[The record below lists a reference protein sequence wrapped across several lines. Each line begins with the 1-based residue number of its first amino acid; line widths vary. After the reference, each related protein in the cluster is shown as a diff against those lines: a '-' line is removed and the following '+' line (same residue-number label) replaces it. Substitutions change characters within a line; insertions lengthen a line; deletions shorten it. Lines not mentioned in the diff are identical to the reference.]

1 MKWHFQRESSYVS
14 SNLLLLS
21 IQLKKPR
28 SPGACQLL
36 APPSA
41 PTTMLS
47 ISRMA
52 QGRLGLSTNQGQHH
66 CSGTWCHSLHAPNLT
81 QGLKLGEDH
90 QLLTCSD
97 ENSCH
102 CNLGKTWV
110 SKLCTALVCEQLS
123 RSCPLGGRQLL
134 STETQMAKSKWKTWS
149 GP

>member
-36 APPSA
+36 ALPSA

-52 QGRLGLSTNQGQHH
+52 QGRLGLSTNQGQH
-66 CSGTWCHSLHAPNLT
+66 
-81 QGLKLGEDH
+81 QLGYLMS
-90 QLLTCSD
+90 QPYTFMLQI
-97 ENSCH
+97 SCKARSSV
-102 CNLGKTWV
+102 KTI
-110 SKLCTALVCEQLS
+110 SF
-123 RSCPLGGRQLL
+123 
-134 STETQMAKSKWKTWS
+134 
-149 GP
+149 